1 MPENKNDDLANQA
14 IDIIFEN
21 DALQSRIID
30 PIRRKIV
37 PYLLCF
43 GFFNLTLFILVAF
56 IATRVF
62 NYSSSTTSSSVYSIS
77 PVSMSGS

>member
-1 MPENKNDDLANQA
+1 MAKNDDLTNQA

-62 NYSSSTTSSSVYSIS
+62 NYSSMISSSVYSVS
-77 PVSMSGS
+77 GPVSMSGS

>member
-1 MPENKNDDLANQA
+1 MAKNDDLTNQA

-62 NYSSSTTSSSVYSIS
+62 NYSSTTSSSVYSIS

>member
-1 MPENKNDDLANQA
+1 MTKNDDLTNQA

-30 PIRRKIV
+30 PIKRKIV

-56 IATRVF
+56 IATRMF
-62 NYSSSTTSSSVYSIS
+62 NYSSMISSSVYSTS
-77 PVSMSGS
+77 PLSMSGT